1 MTERAAV
8 SRKRRKKESRE
19 RERQEQS
26 GEGDGVGVGRRG
38 GRWETRGRV
47 TGGRKMHG
55 AKRRGWAFLAR
66 GRGGTYKHPQLPWIL
81 SSTQ

>member
-47 TGGRKMHG
+47 TGRRKMHG
-55 AKRRGWAFLAR
+55 AKRRG
-66 GRGGTYKHPQLPWIL
+66 
-81 SSTQ
+81 